1 MSVLLEQERKQGK
14 PSSATLQ
21 EQIFEMS
28 LATGGTFPDHEAEQ
42 ASPMPT
48 DDLRSAAVAIWQL
61 SLEKIKAAIS
71 PQSYTTWFEPLVPK
85 SLEGTTLR
93 LLAPSGFISEWI
105 LQHYQ
110 QLIESALIE
119 LLGPQAGFAFEH
131 AAEVE
136 GVETLLEPAV
146 YIPQVP
152 VPQVAPTPVAS
163 EVPPPPPANRMNVS
177 AAQLR
182 DNRSGI
188 KSLNPAPKPPV
199 DPNINPGYEFDTFIR
214 GEANKLAFA
223 ASMAVANNPG
233 GTRYNPLVIYGNV
246 GLGKTHLIQAIGNY
260 SLEKFPELRVLYTSS
275 ERFTKEFVDAVQTDK
290 INDFNNLY
298 RSIDMLI
305 IDDVQFFAG
314 KERTQDSF
322 FHTFNELRE
331 NGKQIIL
338 TCDRPPKELKD
349 IDDRLLNRLQWG
361 LTADIGAPDLEMR
374 IAILRHKA
382 IRDGFDISDE
392 VLEFIA
398 SNVTTNIRELEGCLI
413 SLEATISL
421 EGKEPSV
428 ELAREVLRKVAR
440 RSAPVLSVETIQK
453 YTAKFFSIEEQLLR
467 DKTRKQEI
475 VQARQVAMY
484 LCKELTASTLNMI
497 GLHFGGRDH
506 STVIH
511 AQQTIVDDMRHD
523 PAFAH
528 RVNELKRQLEL
539 MQ

>member
-1 MSVLLEQERKQGK
+1 VLIETEIPQGAALAASMK
-14 PSSATLQ
+14 
-21 EQIFEMS
+21 EKIFEMA
-28 LATGGTFPDHEAEQ
+28 LAAGGEIPEQ
-42 ASPMPT
+42 MNDRAAALPA
-48 DDLRSAAVAIWQL
+48 DDLRSAAIAIWQL
-61 SLEKIKAAIS
+61 SLEKIKPQIS
-71 PQSYTTWFEPLVPK
+71 PQSYTTWFEPLVAK
-85 SLEGTTLR
+85 SLEGMTLR

-105 LQHYQ
+105 QQHYQ
-110 QLIESALIE
+110 VLIETAMTEI
-119 LLGPQAGFAFEH
+119 LGPQAGFTFEH

-136 GVETLLEPAV
+136 GVETLLEPAAF
-146 YIPQVP
+146 IPQIVAQP
-152 VPQVAPTPVAS
+152 VETAPVIPDSQPPV
-163 EVPPPPPANRMNVS
+163 NRVNIS
-177 AAQLR
+177 AAQMR
-182 DNRSGI
+182 DNRSGSR
-188 KSLNPAPKPPV
+188 SLPLAPKPPV
-199 DPNINPGYEFDTFIR
+199 DSNINPGYEFDTFIR

-260 SLEKFPELRVLYTSS
+260 SLQKFPELRVLYTSS

-361 LTADIGAPDLEMR
+361 LTADIGQPDLEMR

-398 SNVTTNIRELEGCLI
+398 TNVTTNIRELEGCLI

-453 YTAKFFSIEEQLLR
+453 YTAKFFSIDEQLLR
-467 DKTRKQEI
+467 DKTRKQEV

-484 LCKELTASTLNMI
+484 LCKELTASTLNTI
-497 GLHFGGRDH
+497 GVHFGGRDH

-511 AQQTIVDDMRHD
+511 AQQTVVDDMRHD
-523 PAFAH
+523 PEWAK

-539 MQ
+539 MH

>member
-1 MSVLLEQERKQGK
+1 
-14 PSSATLQ
+14 
-21 EQIFEMS
+21 MS
-28 LATGGTFPDHEAEQ
+28 LATGGVIPGQTKFGEIPR
-42 ASPMPT
+42 
-48 DDLRSAAVAIWQL
+48 DDLRAAAIAIWQRAM
-61 SLEKIKAAIS
+61 ETIRVKIS
-71 PQSYTTWFEPLVPK
+71 PQSFTTWFEPLVPK
-85 SLEGTTLR
+85 ALEGTTLT

-105 LQHYQ
+105 LQHYEEM
-110 QLIESALIE
+110 INSALND
-119 LLGPQAGFAFEH
+119 LLGQGAGFAFEH

-136 GVETLLEPAV
+136 GVETLLEPAAIPAAV
-146 YIPQVP
+146 SQPPQVLVSNRIEIP
-152 VPQVAPTPVAS
+152 VAPVR
-163 EVPPPPPANRMNVS
+163 E
-177 AAQLR
+177 
-182 DNRSGI
+182 NRSTPKI
-188 KSLNPAPKPPV
+188 IQMAPKPPV
-199 DPNINPGYEFDTFIR
+199 DSNINPNYTFETFIT
-214 GEANKLAFA
+214 GEANKLASA
-223 ASMAVANNPG
+223 ASKAVANNPG

-246 GLGKTHLIQAIGNY
+246 GLGKTHLIQAIGNA

-275 ERFTKEFVDAVQTDK
+275 ERFTKEFVDAVQSDR

-298 RSIDMLI
+298 RSIDLLI

-322 FHTFNELRE
+322 FHTFNELRD

-361 LTADIGAPDLEMR
+361 LTADIGIPDLETR
-374 IAILRHKA
+374 IAILREKA
-382 IRDGFDISDE
+382 KRDGFEEIPDE

-421 EGKEPSV
+421 ESKEPSV

-467 DKTRKQEI
+467 DKTRKQE
-475 VQARQVAMY
+475 VVVARQVAMY
-484 LCKELTASTLNMI
+484 LCKELTASTLNTI

-511 AQQTIVDDMRHD
+511 AQQTILDDMRND
-523 PAFAH
+523 SAFAN

>member
-1 MSVLLEQERKQGK
+1 MLIEQERKQGMAQA
-14 PSSATLQ
+14 SNLQ
-21 EQIFEMS
+21 DQIFEMS
-28 LATGGTFPDHEAEQ
+28 LAAGGIFPEQ
-42 ASPMPT
+42 ETDQTEPIPT
-48 DDLRSAAVAIWQL
+48 DDLRSAAVAIWQR
-61 SLEKIKAAIS
+61 SLEKIKGQIS

-85 SLEGTTLR
+85 SLEGTTLT

-136 GVETLLEPAV
+136 GVETLLEPAA
-146 YIPQVP
+146 YIQQVP
-152 VPQVAPTPVAS
+152 TPQAVPAPQAAAAEIQPPV
-163 EVPPPPPANRMNVS
+163 NRINVS
-177 AAQLR
+177 AAQVR
-182 DNRSGI
+182 ENRSGVRGMA
-188 KSLNPAPKPPV
+188 LAPKPPV

-260 SLEKFPELRVLYTSS
+260 SLNKFPELRVLYTSS
-275 ERFTKEFVDAVQTDK
+275 ERFTKEFVDAVQSDR

-467 DKTRKQEI
+467 DKTRKQEV

-484 LCKELTASTLNMI
+484 LCKELTASTLNTI

-511 AQQTIVDDMRHD
+511 AQQTIIDDMRHD
-523 PAFAH
+523 PTFAH

>member
-1 MSVLLEQERKQGK
+1 VLIETEISQRNPQ
-14 PSSATLQ
+14 SASLQ
-21 EQIFEMS
+21 ENRFEMS
-28 LATGGTFPDHEAEQ
+28 LAAGGEIPENPAALEEI
-42 ASPMPT
+42 PR
-48 DDLRSAAVAIWQL
+48 DDLRAAAIAIWQR
-61 SLEKIKAAIS
+61 SLENIKGQIS
-71 PQSYTTWFEPLVPK
+71 PQSFTTWFEPLVPK
-85 SLEGTTLR
+85 SLEGTTLT

-110 QLIESALIE
+110 QLIETSLTS
-119 LLGPQAGFAFEH
+119 LLGPQASFTFEH
-131 AAEVE
+131 AIEVE
-136 GVETLLEPAV
+136 GVETLLEPAQV
-146 YIPQVP
+146 IPQVIVHQAIP
-152 VPQVAPTPVAS
+152 EPVAAPV
-163 EVPPPPPANRMNVS
+163 EPPANRINVS

-182 DNRSGI
+182 DNRSG
-188 KSLNPAPKPPV
+188 SRNLQLAPKPPV
-199 DPNINPGYEFDTFIR
+199 DPNINPSYEFDTFIR

-260 SLEKFPELRVLYTSS
+260 SLAKFPELRVLYTSS
-275 ERFTKEFVDAVQTDK
+275 ERFTKEFVDAVQSDR

-298 RSIDMLI
+298 RSIDVLI

-453 YTAKFFSIEEQLLR
+453 YTAKFFSVEEQLLR

-484 LCKELTASTLNMI
+484 LCKELTASTLNTI

-511 AQQTIVDDMRHD
+511 AQQTIVDDMRND
-523 PAFAH
+523 ANFAN

>member
-1 MSVLLEQERKQGK
+1 
-14 PSSATLQ
+14 
-21 EQIFEMS
+21 MS
-28 LATGGTFPDHEAEQ
+28 LATGGTFPEHETEQ
-42 ASPMPT
+42 TDPLPT

-61 SLEKIKAAIS
+61 SLEKIKGQIS
-71 PQSYTTWFEPLVPK
+71 PQSFTTWFEPLVAK
-85 SLEGTTLR
+85 SLEGTTLT

-119 LLGPQAGFAFEH
+119 LLGPQAGFSFEH

-136 GVETLLEPAV
+136 GVETLLEPAAF
-146 YIPQVP
+146 IPSIPAPATTITPTAP
-152 VPQVAPTPVAS
+152 VDPKPAP
-163 EVPPPPPANRMNVS
+163 NRMNISV
-177 AAQLR
+177 AQMR
-182 DNRSGI
+182 DNRSGVRGAA
-188 KSLNPAPKPPV
+188 PAPKPPV

-275 ERFTKEFVDAVQTDK
+275 ERFTKEFVDAVQSDRIT
-290 INDFNNLY
+290 DFNNLY

-453 YTAKFFSIEEQLLR
+453 YTAKFFSVEEQLLR

-484 LCKELTASTLNMI
+484 LCKELTASTLNTI

-523 PAFAH
+523 PTFAH

>member
-1 MSVLLEQERKQGK
+1 VLIETEISPRAASAAKVQEKK
-14 PSSATLQ
+14 SD
-21 EQIFEMS
+21 MS
-28 LATGGTFPDHEAEQ
+28 LAAGGPIPERTDAPA
-42 ASPMPT
+42 
-48 DDLRSAAVAIWQL
+48 DDLRSAAIAIWQL
-61 SLEKIKAAIS
+61 SLEKIRGLIS
-71 PQSYTTWFEPLVPK
+71 PQSFTTWFEPLVAK
-85 SLEGTTLR
+85 ALQGQTLT
-93 LLAPSGFISEWI
+93 LVAPSGFISEWI
-105 LQHYQ
+105 QQHYQ
-110 QLIESALIE
+110 SMIETVLMES
-119 LLGPQAGFAFEH
+119 LGAQAGFTFEH

-136 GVETLLEPAV
+136 GVETLLEPAAF
-146 YIPQVP
+146 IPQPVP
-152 VPQVAPTPVAS
+152 VQQVAPQPVVT
-163 EVPPPPPANRMNVS
+163 EPKPPENRMNVS
-177 AAQLR
+177 AAQMR
-182 DNRSGI
+182 DNRSG
-188 KSLNPAPKPPV
+188 SRVGTPVQKPPV
-199 DPNINPGYEFDTFIR
+199 DSNINPGYEFDTFIR

-260 SLEKFPELRVLYTSS
+260 SLKKFPELRVLYTSS
-275 ERFTKEFVDAVQTDK
+275 ERFTKEFVDAVQSDR

-484 LCKELTASTLNMI
+484 LCKELTASTLNTI

>member
-1 MSVLLEQERKQGK
+1 MSVLIEQERKQGK

-28 LATGGTFPDHEAEQ
+28 LATGGTFPDHETEK
-42 ASPMPT
+42 ASQMPT

-152 VPQVAPTPVAS
+152 AAQPAPTPVAS
-163 EVPPPPPANRMNVS
+163 EVPAPPANRMNVS

-188 KSLNPAPKPPV
+188 KNPNLAPKPPV

-338 TCDRPPKELKD
+338 TCYRPPKELKD

-453 YTAKFFSIEEQLLR
+453 YTAKFFSVEEQLLR

>member
-1 MSVLLEQERKQGK
+1 MLIEQEIAQRKSREASVQEINFDMNVAAGG
-14 PSSATLQ
+14 PIPENHTELEPLQ
-21 EQIFEMS
+21 
-28 LATGGTFPDHEAEQ
+28 A
-42 ASPMPT
+42 
-48 DDLRSAAVAIWQL
+48 DDLRAAATAIWQR
-61 SLEKIKAAIS
+61 SLDTIKSQIS
-71 PQSYTTWFEPLVPK
+71 PQSFTTWFEPLVAK
-85 SLEGTTLR
+85 KLEGTTLT

-110 QLIESALIE
+110 QLIETALTE
-119 LLGPQAGFAFEH
+119 LLGPQAGFTFEH

-136 GVETLLEPAV
+136 GVETLLEPMT
-146 YIPQVP
+146 IPVVIAPLQPIPAPPTNRIEIPVTQVRENR
-152 VPQVAPTPVAS
+152 QAPKIIS
-163 EVPPPPPANRMNVS
+163 
-177 AAQLR
+177 
-182 DNRSGI
+182 I
-188 KSLNPAPKPPV
+188 PKPPV
-199 DPNINPGYEFDTFIR
+199 DANVNPGYTFDTFIR

-223 ASMAVANNPG
+223 ASMAVSNNPG

-246 GLGKTHLIQAIGNY
+246 GLGKTHLIHAIGNY

-275 ERFTKEFVDAVQTDK
+275 ERFTKEFVDAVQSDR

-361 LTADIGAPDLEMR
+361 LTADIGIPDLEMR

-428 ELAREVLRKVAR
+428 ELARDVLRKVAR
-440 RSAPVLSVETIQK
+440 RSTPVLSVETIQK

-467 DKTRKQEI
+467 DKTRKQE
-475 VQARQVAMY
+475 VVVARQVAMY
-484 LCKELTASTLNMI
+484 LCKELTASTLNTI

-511 AQQTIVDDMRHD
+511 AQQTIVDDMRND
-523 PAFAH
+523 PSFAH

>member
-1 MSVLLEQERKQGK
+1 
-14 PSSATLQ
+14 
-21 EQIFEMS
+21 MS
-28 LATGGTFPDHEAEQ
+28 LAAGGPIPERTDAPV
-42 ASPMPT
+42 
-48 DDLRSAAVAIWQL
+48 DDLRPAAVAIWQRC
-61 SLEKIKAAIS
+61 LENIKADAKIT
-71 PQSYTTWFEPLVPK
+71 PQSFATWFEPLVPK
-85 SLEGTTLR
+85 SFQGTTLT

-110 QLIESALIE
+110 SEIDRALKQV
-119 LLGPQAGFAFEH
+119 LGEDSNLVFEH
-131 AAEVE
+131 TAEVE
-136 GVETLLEPAV
+136 GVETLLEPAAF
-146 YIPQVP
+146 
-152 VPQVAPTPVAS
+152 VPQQPVISQPAPQQQVATEPK
-163 EVPPPPPANRMNVS
+163 PPENRMNVS
-177 AAQLR
+177 AAQMR
-182 DNRSGI
+182 DNRSG
-188 KSLNPAPKPPV
+188 SRVGTPVQKPPV
-199 DPNINPGYEFDTFIR
+199 DSNINPGYEFDTFIR

-260 SLEKFPELRVLYTSS
+260 SLAKFPELRVLYTSS
-275 ERFTKEFVDAVQTDK
+275 ERFTKEFVDAVQSDR

-484 LCKELTASTLNMI
+484 LCKELTASTLNTI

>member
-1 MSVLLEQERKQGK
+1 
-14 PSSATLQ
+14 
-21 EQIFEMS
+21 MS
-28 LATGGTFPDHEAEQ
+28 LATGGSIPDLEHSLDEI
-42 ASPMPT
+42 PR
-48 DDLRSAAVAIWQL
+48 DDLRAAAIAIWQR
-61 SLEKIKAAIS
+61 SLDTIKNQIS
-71 PQSYTTWFEPLVPK
+71 PQSFTTWFEPLVAK
-85 SLEGTTLR
+85 ALEGTTLT

-110 QLIESALIE
+110 QLIETALTE
-119 LLGPQAGFAFEH
+119 HLGPQAGFNFEH

-136 GVETLLEPAV
+136 GVETLLES
-146 YIPQVP
+146 
-152 VPQVAPTPVAS
+152 APTPPQVVTKIAPQPIIA
-163 EVPPPPPANRMNVS
+163 ETPPPVNRISVPGTQVRENIPVRKPNAS
-177 AAQLR
+177 
-182 DNRSGI
+182 
-188 KSLNPAPKPPV
+188 APKPPV
-199 DPNINPGYEFDTFIR
+199 DPNINPTYTFDTFIR

-223 ASMAVANNPG
+223 ASVAVANNPA

-275 ERFTKEFVDAVQTDK
+275 ERFTKEFVDAVQSDR

-382 IRDGFDISDE
+382 LRDGFDISDE

-398 SNVTTNIRELEGCLI
+398 TNVTTNIRELEGCLI

-453 YTAKFFSIEEQLLR
+453 YTAKFFGIEEQLLR

-475 VQARQVAMY
+475 VVARQVAMY
-484 LCKELTASTLNMI
+484 LCKELTASTLNHI
-497 GLHFGGRDH
+497 GIHFGGRDH

-511 AQQTIVDDMRHD
+511 AQQTIVDDMRND
-523 PAFAH
+523 TAFAH

>member
-1 MSVLLEQERKQGK
+1 VT
-14 PSSATLQ
+14 PLQ
-21 EQIFEMS
+21 EKTFDMT
-28 LATGGTFPDHEAEQ
+28 LATGGSIPDYQ
-42 ASPMPT
+42 PDDTPR
-48 DDLRSAAVAIWQL
+48 DDLRVAALAIWQR
-61 SLEKIKAAIS
+61 SLDTIKTQIS
-71 PQSYTTWFEPLVPK
+71 PQSFTTWFEPLVPK
-85 SLEGTTLR
+85 SLEGTTLT

-110 QLIESALIE
+110 QLIEGALTE
-119 LLGPQAGFAFEH
+119 LLGPQAGFTFEH

-136 GVETLLEPAV
+136 GVETLLAPMTAPPVVVAAV
-146 YIPQVP
+146 S
-152 VPQVAPTPVAS
+152 APPVAAQIS
-163 EVPPPPPANRMNVS
+163 APVNRISVPGTQVREN
-177 AAQLR
+177 
-182 DNRSGI
+182 I
-188 KSLNPAPKPPV
+188 PV
-199 DPNINPGYEFDTFIR
+199 RKENGASQKQQPIDSNINPGYTFDTFIK
-214 GEANKLAFA
+214 GESNKLASA
-223 ASMAVANNPG
+223 ASMAVGNNPG

-246 GLGKTHLIQAIGNY
+246 GLGKTHLIHAIGNY
-260 SLEKFPELRVLYTSS
+260 ALEKFPGLRVLYTSS
-275 ERFTKEFVDAVQTDK
+275 ERFTKEFVDAVQSDR
-290 INDFNNLY
+290 INEFNNLY

-331 NGKQIIL
+331 KGKQIIL

-361 LTADIGAPDLEMR
+361 LTADISAPDLETR

-382 IRDGFDISDE
+382 ERDGFDISDE

-421 EGKEPSV
+421 EGKEASV

-453 YTAKFFSIEEQLLR
+453 YTAKFFSIDEQLLR
-467 DKTRKQEI
+467 DKTRKQE
-475 VQARQVAMY
+475 VVVARQVAMY
-484 LCKELTASTLNMI
+484 LCKELTASTLNTI
-497 GLHFGGRDH
+497 GVHFGGRDH

-511 AQQTIVDDMRHD
+511 AQQTIVDDMRND